1 MNDFLTRNAAVEV
14 AIVGISVGGQGKY
27 NSIQIRGK
35 MPIMVNN
42 AQRPIGFK
50 FILPASY
57 PNSAPYVYLDEVEN
71 QQVVSL
77 IDYVDAG
84 NRIRCE
90 YINMWAQ
97 RYQDIQYRAS
107 LNLNQVSK
115 ASQISYELDHCLP
128 QPFQLL
134 ILISFFLSHSYSM
147 KCINCTSKHH
157 LCPLMKSL
165 EQATT
170 TKPAV
175 SLRTNLDP

>member
-1 MNDFLTRNAAVEV
+1 
-14 AIVGISVGGQGKY
+14 
-27 NSIQIRGK
+27 

-107 LNLNQVSK
+107 LNLNQLLYEVYQLYKQAPPLSFDEIFGTSDNNQ
-115 ASQISYELDHCLP
+115 ASSEP
-128 QPFQLL
+128 
-134 ILISFFLSHSYSM
+134 
-147 KCINCTSKHH
+147 
-157 LCPLMKSL
+157 
-165 EQATT
+165 
-170 TKPAV
+170 
-175 SLRTNLDP
+175 